1 MSRGALQDS
10 GRNNLDSHLIERQ
23 NLIRRTALS
32 HETGHAP
39 NHAAGLILHVDAR
52 SQGAQRFASLQP
64 VWPHA
69 GEHHRKRSGSL
80 DTGDRVKEDIDRRA
94 AKILLRALMS
104 LEDNAPIFLAGHH
117 MKVSRSDHRATGGE
131 SFLDRVNS
139 RTDRRSGSRVLLSLR
154 KIGI

>member
-1 MSRGALQDS
+1 MSRGALPDS
-10 GRNNLDSHLIERQ
+10 GTNNLDTHLIERQ

-32 HETGHAP
+32 HETGPP

-64 VWPHA
+64 VLPHA
-69 GEHHRKRSGSL
+69 AEHHRKRSGSV

-117 MKVSRSDHRATGGE
+117 M
-131 SFLDRVNS
+131 N
-139 RTDRRSGSRVLLSLR
+139 
-154 KIGI
+154 